1 MVLWILSADS
11 QFRLPDFHRLWSAFP
26 KQFSYRLSIP
36 YTVRNPDKL
45 GSSVWPIS
53 LSLAATQ
60 EIEFSFFSSG
70 YLDVSVHRV
79 PFHTLWIGVW
89 IHEVFS
95 CGFPHSDICGS
106 RDICSSPQ
114 LFAAYH
120 VLHRLLVPRHSPCA
134 LSCLTFFTSLTSNVV
149 AILHF
154 FFVCCS
160 MCFFLFDSFFT
171 CSVFKVLMSVTFVT
185 DSGDCEIRTRDPL
198 LARQVLSQ
206 LS

>member
-1 MVLWILSADS
+1 MFQFTTFPFLKLCIYLRMTELFSA
-11 QFRLPDFHRLWSAFP
+11 
-26 KQFSYRLSIP
+26 
-36 YTVRNPDKL
+36 
-45 GSSVWPIS
+45 
-53 LSLAATQ
+53 
-60 EIEFSFFSSG
+60 
-70 YLDVSVHRV
+70 
-79 PFHTLWIGVW
+79 
-89 IHEVFS
+89 
-95 CGFPHSDICGS
+95 GFPHSDICGS
-106 RDICSSPQ
+106 IVICTSPQ

-154 FFVCCS
+154 CAVSSAWLKINLNCIYACS
-160 MCFFLFDSFFT
+160 IFIFQAYRALALTATSSDVKVETANQNLLLLDVFLLFDSFFT

>member
-1 MVLWILSADS
+1 MF
-11 QFRLPDFHRLWSAFP
+11 QFTAFP
-26 KQFSYRLSIP
+26 FLKLCIYLRMTELFS
-36 YTVRNPDKL
+36 
-45 GSSVWPIS
+45 
-53 LSLAATQ
+53 A
-60 EIEFSFFSSG
+60 
-70 YLDVSVHRV
+70 
-79 PFHTLWIGVW
+79 
-89 IHEVFS
+89 
-95 CGFPHSDICGS
+95 GFPHSDICGS
-106 RDICSSPQ
+106 IVICTSPQ

-154 FFVCCS
+154 FLVCCS
-160 MCFFLFDSFFT
+160 MCFFYLPLFFT